1 MGEHPV
7 VNARRLK
14 ALFALGQLE
23 LRALGAVEVLFQQP
37 NGSEL
42 ARNLLASKTA
52 CLEQVDL
59 SASNSQSEAEGWD
72 STSGAL
78 WVDPDTQRLK
88 RLGPD
93 GRTDCSQKDFFHIHP
108 LVTEKLK
115 DSWKAGNGTRCL

>member
-42 ARNLLASKTA
+42 ARNLLASKRR
-52 CLEQVDL
+52 V
-59 SASNSQSEAEGWD
+59 
-72 STSGAL
+72 
-78 WVDPDTQRLK
+78 
-88 RLGPD
+88 
-93 GRTDCSQKDFFHIHP
+93 
-108 LVTEKLK
+108 
-115 DSWKAGNGTRCL
+115 